1 MEGIKRGPGRPQAIA
16 PAQRREKII
25 DVAGSIFI
33 TEGYSSTNME
43 TIAQRCG
50 MSKKTLYQVFENKE
64 ALFSALICDVQRYE
78 ENPHQTQGIGAV
90 ENDLFGTLLR
100 IAEWTLAPR
109 QIGLTRL
116 VIAESLASPALAEQF
131 RGHAIEQGRR
141 MIRESLVRSLK
152 KGRRK
157 NVAEIE
163 AMTAFAFGAAIAE
176 LQLRALVGEDISS
189 ARMKASL
196 SKHIEHVVRLVLPE
210 GCSASHPLTE

>member
-16 PAQRREKII
+16 PAQRRDKII
-25 DVAGSIFI
+25 DVAASIFI
-33 TEGYSSTNME
+33 AEGYSSTNME

-78 ENPHQTQGIGAV
+78 ENPQQEQEISAV

-141 MIRESLVRSLK
+141 TIRECLARSLK
-152 KGRRK
+152 KGQRK

-189 ARMKASL
+189 ARTKASL
-196 SKHIEHVVRLVLPE
+196 SQRIEAVVGRLFSDL
-210 GCSASHPLTE
+210 C

>member
-16 PAQRREKII
+16 PAERREKII

-33 TEGYSSTNME
+33 AEGYSSTNME

-50 MSKKTLYQVFENKE
+50 MSKKTLYQVFESKE
-64 ALFSALICDVQRYE
+64 ALFAALICDVRRYE
-78 ENPHQTQGIGAV
+78 DTSQQAQATDADN
-90 ENDLFGTLLR
+90 LSGTLLR

-116 VIAESLASPALAEQF
+116 VIAESLAAPALAEQF

-141 MIRESLVRSLK
+141 MIRESLARTWK
-152 KGRRK
+152 KDRK
-157 NVAEIE
+157 KSAAQIE
-163 AMTAFAFGAAIAE
+163 AMAAFAFGAAIAE

-189 ARMKASL
+189 SRAKSSL
-196 SKHIEHVVRLVLPE
+196 SKRIERVVDLV
-210 GCSASHPLTE
+210 SFDVY